1 MPEEHDEAARQVPL
15 TAEEAYARFVPRQF
29 LHLLGRP
36 SIVDVALGD
45 HVEQQMT
52 LLFSDIRD
60 FTSLSESILPAENF
74 RFINSY
80 LSTMEPVVSRHQ
92 GFVDKYIGDAIMAL
106 FPTDADDAVRCGI
119 DMLRQ
124 LVKYNEGRS
133 NAGYAPI
140 RIGIG
145 INTGLVMMGTVGGHN
160 RMDSTVIGDTVNKA
174 ARLEGLTKSYNAPF
188 LITEHTLHA
197 LRNPDDYCI
206 RLIDRLSLKGRYPAQ
221 SIYEVFDADPEPL
234 WLAKQG
240 TLDMF
245 EEALAFHHLG
255 NSAAALTLL
264 EKCLE
269 IAPDDLIAEGYLERC
284 REAIR
289 TGPDRNQTPGID
301 VGWRSEYSIGIEGL
315 DRQHARLLDL
325 IGDLGR
331 AVSAADAGVD
341 AGSSAKPKPIG
352 AEFAEHL
359 TAHFNAEE
367 NLMRRYNYPFLAEH
381 QHQHQVFFSAF
392 KKLCTE
398 IEAPGISTIRLLFR
412 IQLQLVDWYINHI
425 TKSDV
430 HLGNFLLRAGLR

>member
-1 MPEEHDEAARQVPL
+1 M

-29 LHLLGRP
+29 LQLLGRP
-36 SIVDVALGD
+36 SILDVTLGD

-106 FPTDADDAVRCGI
+106 FPNNADDAVRCGI

-124 LVKYNEGRS
+124 LKIYNDGRS
-133 NAGYAPI
+133 HAGYVPI

-188 LITEHTLHA
+188 LISEHTLHE
-197 LRNPDDYCI
+197 LRNPDDYCL
-206 RLIDRLSLKGRYPAQ
+206 RFIDRQSVKGRYPAQ

-245 EEALAFHHLG
+245 EEALAFFHMG
-255 NSAAALTLL
+255 NSAAALPLL

-269 IAPDDLIAEGYLERC
+269 VAPDDRIVEGYVERC

-289 TGPDRNQTPGID
+289 SEADKNRTPGID
-301 VGWRSEYSIGIEGL
+301 VEWRNDYSVGIDSM
-315 DRQHARLLDL
+315 DRQHTRLLDL
-325 IGDLGR
+325 IGDLSR
-331 AVSAADAGVD
+331 AVYVADAGIEARSGANPD
-341 AGSSAKPKPIG
+341 PI
-352 AEFAEHL
+352 ATELAEHL

-367 NLMRRYNYPFLAEH
+367 NLMRRYKYPFLADH
-381 QHQHQVFFSAF
+381 QQQHKVFFNAF
-392 KKLCTE
+392 EGLRAE
-398 IEAPGISTIRLLFR
+398 IMVSNVSPIRLLFR
-412 IQLQLVDWYINHI
+412 IQLVLVDWYINHI